1 MHVYLITNTING
13 NKYVGV
19 TQTTIAKRWRE
30 HKCAAK
36 SGMERPL
43 YRAMR
48 KYGIEAF
55 TIEAIATA
63 DSVESLKTLE
73 CRYIADLGTFARN
86 GSGYNLTLGGDGL
99 EKMNAPKGDQSVH
112 AILTEDIV
120 RFIRDPEFAQLSNRL
135 LAQKVQDKFG
145 TLFVL
150 DTLKCARNG
159 KSWSH
164 VDVPPIK
171 TTKGARKPPMSD
183 AQKDD
188 KRAHLATIQRAAILK
203 SADLRRGKRQ
213 ANARLTEDE
222 VRQIFFAE
230 GSGIEIGARFGVHK
244 KIVYGIKKRTMHTY
258 LTRSL

>member
-36 SGMERPL
+36 SGMDRPL

-55 TIEAIATA
+55 VIEVVATA
-63 DSVESLKTLE
+63 DSVESLKALE

-99 EKMNAPKGDQSVH
+99 EKMNTPKGEQSVR
-112 AILTEDIV
+112 AILTEEIV
-120 RFIRDPEFAQLSNRL
+120 RFIRDPEFASLSNRA

-159 KSWSH
+159 KSWRH
-164 VDVPPIK
+164 VDVPPVK
-171 TTKGARKPPMSD
+171 AKQGARAAP
-183 AQKDD
+183 
-188 KRAHLATIQRAAILK
+188 LAEEKKAALRSKLASMHGAAVLK
-203 SADLRRGKRQ
+203 SAELRRGKRQ
-213 ANARLTEDE
+213 ANARLAEAE

-230 GSGIEIGARFGVHK
+230 GSGREIGLRFGVDK
-244 KIVYGIKKRTMHTY
+244 AIVYGIKKRTMHTY

>member
-36 SGMERPL
+36 SGTERPL

-55 TIEAIATA
+55 TIEAVATA
-63 DSVESLKTLE
+63 DSVESLKALE
-73 CRYIADLGTFARN
+73 CRYITDLGTFARN

-99 EKMNAPKGDQSVH
+99 EKMNAPKGEQSVR
-112 AILTEDIV
+112 AILTEEIV
-120 RFIRDPEFAQLSNRL
+120 RFIRDPEFAQLSNRV

-159 KSWSH
+159 KTWAH
-164 VDVPPIK
+164 VNVPPIK
-171 TTKGARKPPMSD
+171 AKQGT
-183 AQKDD
+183 
-188 KRAHLATIQRAAILK
+188 RAALLTEEKKAVLREQLAGMRGAAVLK
-203 SADLRRGKRQ
+203 SAEMRRGKRQ

-230 GSGIEIGARFGVHK
+230 GSGIEIGIRFGVHK

>member
-1 MHVYLITNTING
+1 MLVYLITNTVNG

-19 TQTTIAKRWRE
+19 TTTSLAKRWRE

-36 SGMERPL
+36 SQTDRPL
-43 YRAMR
+43 YRAIR

-55 TIEAIATA
+55 TIEAVATA
-63 DSVESLKTLE
+63 DSVESLKSLE

-112 AILTEDIV
+112 AILTEEIV

-159 KSWSH
+159 KTWAH
-164 VDVPPIK
+164 IDAPPIK
-171 TTKGARKPPMSD
+171 TTKGARRATMSD
-183 AQKDD
+183 AQKAV
-188 KRAHLATIQRAAILK
+188 KRGHLDGIRTAAILK
-203 SADLRRGKRQ
+203 SAELRRGKRQ
-213 ANARLTEDE
+213 GNARLSEDE

-230 GSGIEIGARFGVHK
+230 GSGPKIGARFGVDK
-244 KIVYGIKKRTMHTY
+244 AIVYGIKKRTMHTY

>member
-36 SGMERPL
+36 SGSERPL

-99 EKMNAPKGDQSVH
+99 EKMNTPKGDQSVH
-112 AILTEDIV
+112 AILTEEIV

-159 KSWSH
+159 KTWAH
-164 VDVPPIK
+164 VEVPPIK
-171 TTKGARKPPMSD
+171 TTKGGRKTPPTE
-183 AQKDD
+183 AQKAAT
-188 KRAHLATIQRAAILK
+188 RLQLASIHGAAVLK

-230 GSGIEIGARFGVHK
+230 GSGIEIGKCFGVNK
-244 KIVYGIKKRTMHTY
+244 MIVYGIKKRKMHTY

>member
-36 SGMERPL
+36 SGMDRPL

-48 KYGIEAF
+48 KYGVEAF
-55 TIEAIATA
+55 VIEVVATA
-63 DSVESLKTLE
+63 DSVESLKALE

-99 EKMNAPKGDQSVH
+99 EKMNTPKGEQSVR
-112 AILTEDIV
+112 AILTEEIV
-120 RFIRDPEFAQLSNRL
+120 RFIRDPEFASLSNRA

-159 KSWSH
+159 KTWGH
-164 VDVPPIK
+164 VGVPPVK
-171 TTKGARKPPMSD
+171 TTKGARKPPMSE
-183 AQKDD
+183 AQKAEN
-188 KRAHLATIQRAAILK
+188 RAQLSAMRGAAVLK
-203 SADLRRGKRQ
+203 SAELRRGKRQ
-213 ANARLTEDE
+213 ANARLTEAE

-230 GSGIEIGARFGVHK
+230 GSGIEIGKLFGVNK
-244 KIVYGIKKRTMHTY
+244 AVVYGIKKRTMHTY
-258 LTRSL
+258 LTRSM